1 MAVELHPLA
10 QENQELH
17 RRYKD
22 ARSDWETEARNDIDF
37 YHGNHFTTDES
48 NELQSRNQADVPMDR
63 ISPAIEKLKSVL
75 TAKPPVFT
83 AIPREDSDVM
93 VSHAWR
99 TILGYMWETSNGDV
113 QMKTAIHD
121 YAVTGLGY
129 LYVYVDN
136 EADFGKGEVKFT
148 SVNPFRVYV
157 PPSSRDRFFQDA
169 DSIILSTI
177 LTGAQITNLYPF
189 LGPQIDEET
198 GEVSPG
204 IIEDLSTYR
213 EEDYPYAS
221 NKNSMQ
227 VFTPD
232 VTKDLDEYQSE
243 RYQILERFFKTK
255 VPFYR
260 VVDTRSGEEMILNE
274 EEFAAFLK
282 ENPGVFERGLMSFEE
297 VLQTRIGVIATV
309 GEVVL
314 YESILNTDVYP
325 IVPLPNM
332 WSGTPY
338 PKSDVSRTRPMQRL
352 LNKLWS
358 LALSHAQASAGLK
371 LLVPL
376 GSAVNGIDQL
386 EKDWANPNAVIEID
400 TSQGEP
406 HYPAPTPLAAEYY
419 RLIDQAEFYIDFI
432 FGLPEMMH
440 GFSEKAPQTVR
451 GTERMMM
458 LGSERPKSKLRD
470 IEFSLNILGRIMY
483 AMGKGHYTFK
493 KIFRLIQPN
502 NNINEITA
510 NFFTNME
517 DTVIDI
523 AKDRNHIGQ
532 HDVRIEPGST
542 LPTSKWAE
550 YGVYFEAY
558 QAGLVD
564 RTEVLKKNPEIFD
577 KESILSRMSEIAQ
590 LQQANASLEQQ
601 IKTLRGDLQTAQ
613 RESVQDKKRVAVEKF
628 KRDLTEVRADAKAN
642 KKVQA
647 NRFADT
653 VKFELEK
660 LRPLSENMNNPV
672 ETGLGSAPEEPETL

>member
-1 MAVELHPLA
+1 
-10 QENQELH
+10 
-17 RRYKD
+17 
-22 ARSDWETEARNDIDF
+22 
-37 YHGNHFTTDES
+37 
-48 NELQSRNQADVPMDR
+48 
-63 ISPAIEKLKSVL
+63 
-75 TAKPPVFT
+75 
-83 AIPREDSDVM
+83 
-93 VSHAWR
+93 
-99 TILGYMWETSNGDV
+99 
-113 QMKTAIHD
+113 
-121 YAVTGLGY
+121 
-129 LYVYVDN
+129 
-136 EADFGKGEVKFT
+136 
-148 SVNPFRVYV
+148 
-157 PPSSRDRFFQDA
+157 
-169 DSIILSTI
+169 
-177 LTGAQITNLYPF
+177 
-189 LGPQIDEET
+189 
-198 GEVSPG
+198 
-204 IIEDLSTYR
+204 
-213 EEDYPYAS
+213 
-221 NKNSMQ
+221 MQ

-314 YESILNTDVYP
+314 YESVLNTDVYP

-510 NFFTNME
+510 NFFTSME

>member
-1 MAVELHPLA
+1 MALEQHPSA
-10 QENQELH
+10 KENQELH
-17 RRYKD
+17 RRWRD
-22 ARSDWETEARNDIDF
+22 ARANWETEARSDIDF
-37 YHGNHFTTDES
+37 YHGNHFSNAES
-48 NELQSRNQADVPMDR
+48 EELQSRNQADVAMDR
-63 ISPAIEKLKSVL
+63 ISPAIEKLKSVI

-83 AIPREDSDVM
+83 AIPREDSDTKVA
-93 VSHAWR
+93 SAWR
-99 TILGYMWETSNGDV
+99 TILGYVWQVSSGDV
-113 QMKTAIHD
+113 HMKDAIHD

-129 LYVYVDN
+129 LYVYIDH

-177 LTGAQITNLYPF
+177 LTGDQIVNLYPF
-189 LGPQIDEET
+189 LGAQMDEET
-198 GEVSPG
+198 QEIIPG
-204 IIEDLSTYR
+204 LIEEISSYS
-213 EEDYPYAS
+213 EEDFPEGQ
-221 NKNSMQ
+221 NKNSMAIQ
-227 VFTPD
+227 TPAEA
-232 VTKDLDEYQSE
+232 KDLDSFSSE

-260 VVDTRSGEEMILNE
+260 VVDSRSGEEMVLSD
-274 EEFAAFLK
+274 EEFAAFLQ

-297 VLQTRIGVIATV
+297 VLQTRIGVVATV

-314 YESILNTDVYP
+314 YETVLNTDVYP
-325 IVPLPNM
+325 VVPLPNI

-376 GSAVNGIDQL
+376 GSAINGLDQL
-386 EKDWANPNAVIEID
+386 ERDWANPNAVIEID

-406 HYPAPTPLAAEYY
+406 HYPAPTPLASEFY
-419 RLIDQAEFYIDFI
+419 RLIEQAEFYIDFI

-440 GFSEKAPQTVR
+440 GFAEKAPDTVR

-470 IEFSLNILGRIMY
+470 IEFSVNIIGRLLY
-483 AMGKGHYTFK
+483 SFCKGHYTFQK
-493 KIFRLIQPN
+493 MFRLVQPN
-502 NNINEITA
+502 NNINEVSV
-510 NFFTNME
+510 NMLYS
-517 DTVIDI
+517 DMNQTVIDI
-523 AKDRNHIGQ
+523 AKDRNNIGQ

-558 QAGLVD
+558 QAGLID

-577 KESILSRMSEIAQ
+577 KESILSRMGEIAQ
-590 LQQANASLEQQ
+590 LQQANEQLQ
-601 IKTLRGDLQTAQ
+601 QQVKELRGDLQTAQ

-628 KRDLTEVRADAKAN
+628 KRDLSEVRSDAKAE
-642 KKVQA
+642 KKVQT
-647 NRFADT
+647 NKFADT

-660 LRPLSENMNNPV
+660 LKPIVENMQEGP
-672 ETGLGSAPEEPETL
+672 GSAPEELETL

>member
-1 MAVELHPLA
+1 MAIEQHP
-10 QENQELH
+10 QSKENQELH
-17 RRYKD
+17 RRWRD
-22 ARSDWETEARNDIDF
+22 ARADWEIEARNDIDF
-37 YHGNHFTTDES
+37 YHGNHFTNAES
-48 NELQSRNQADVPMDR
+48 EEMQSRNQADVPMDR

-83 AIPREDSDVM
+83 AVPREDSDVK
-93 VSHAWR
+93 VASAWR
-99 TILGYMWETSNGDV
+99 TILGYVWQISSGDV
-113 QMKTAIHD
+113 HMKDAIHD

-129 LYVYVDN
+129 LYVYIDN

-177 LTGAQITNLYPF
+177 LTGEQIVYLYPF
-189 LGPQIDEET
+189 LGAQMDEET
-198 GEVSPG
+198 GEVIPG
-204 IIEDLSTYR
+204 IIEEISEYS
-213 EEDYPYAS
+213 EEDYPNAQ
-221 NKNSMQ
+221 NKNAM
-227 VFTPD
+227 VIKTPAEA
-232 VTKDLDEYQSE
+232 KDLDHFNHEK
-243 RYQILERFFKTK
+243 YQILERFYKTK

-260 VVDTRSGEEMILNE
+260 VVDSRSGEEMVMNE
-274 EEFAAFLK
+274 QEFAAFLE
-282 ENPGVFERGLMSFEE
+282 ENPGVFERGLMNFEE
-297 VLQTRIGVIATV
+297 VLQTRIGVVATV
-309 GEVVL
+309 GEVLL
-314 YESILNTDVYP
+314 YESVLNTDVYP
-325 IVPLPNM
+325 IVPLPNI

-376 GSAVNGIDQL
+376 GSAINGLEQL
-386 EKDWANPNAVIEID
+386 ERDWANPNAVIEVD

-406 HYPAPTPLAAEYY
+406 HYPAPTPLASEFY
-419 RLIDQAEFYIDFI
+419 RLIEQAEFYIDFI

-440 GFSEKAPQTVR
+440 GFSEKAPDTVR

-470 IEFSLNILGRIMY
+470 IEFGINIIGRLLY
-483 AMGKGHYTFK
+483 SFSKGHYTFQ

-502 NNINEITA
+502 NNINEVSVNTLYSDM
-510 NFFTNME
+510 NP
-517 DTVIDI
+517 TVIDI
-523 AKDRNHIGQ
+523 AKDRNNIGQ
-532 HDVRIEPGST
+532 HDVRIEAGST

-590 LQQANASLEQQ
+590 LQQANEQLQ
-601 IKTLRGDLQTAQ
+601 QEVKELRGDLQTAQ

-628 KRDLTEVRADAKAN
+628 KRDLSELRSDAKAE

-647 NRFADT
+647 NKLADT

-660 LRPLSENMNNPV
+660 LKPIV
-672 ETGLGSAPEEPETL
+672 EDMQSGVGSTPEDIETS